1 MGLNEVLASTSGEAM
16 WNPEDYARHSDAQL
30 KWAQELRSRLDLQGN
45 ESLLDIG
52 CGDGKITADFAK
64 AIPQGEAIGIDSSP
78 EMVEYAAKNYPA
90 TRHPNLQFIQMD
102 AQAIAF
108 EQRFDIV
115 FSNATLHWV
124 SDHYAVL
131 TGVSQILKPG
141 GKLIISCGGQGNGAG
156 IIAAFSEVM
165 QQQDWIEY
173 FTTFQTPYTFH
184 GVDIYQSWL
193 SEVGFQAQ
201 WLELVPKDMTHQG
214 SEGLAGWIRTTWMP
228 FIHCV
233 PVDGQ
238 ERFTQEVVTTYLK
251 HFPLDEEGL
260 SHVEMV
266 RLEVDAI
273 KSGMN

>member
-1 MGLNEVLASTSGEAM
+1 M

-64 AIPQGEAIGIDSSP
+64 AIPLGQAIGIDSSP
-78 EMVEYAAKNYPA
+78 DMVEYAAQNYPA
-90 TRHPNLQFIQMD
+90 TQYPNLQFMQMD

-108 EQRFDIV
+108 GKAFDIV

-124 SDHYAVL
+124 LDHFAVL
-131 TGVSQILKPG
+131 TAVSQILKPG
-141 GKLIISCGGQGNGAG
+141 GRLMISCGGQGNAAG
-156 IIAAFSEVM
+156 IIAAFAEVI
-165 QQQDWIEY
+165 QQQDWRSC
-173 FTTFQTPYTFH
+173 FATFQPPYTFH
-184 GVDIYQSWL
+184 GVEVYQSWL
-193 SEVGFQAQ
+193 LGVGLQAQ
-201 WLELVPKDMTHQG
+201 RLELVPKDMTHQG
-214 SEGLAGWIRTTWMP
+214 SEGLVGWIRTTWMP

-233 PVDGQ
+233 PVNDQ

-251 HFPLDEEGL
+251 HFPLDREGL

-266 RLEVDAI
+266 RLEVEATKPI
-273 KSGMN
+273 I